1 MPIKV
6 RLEAIDVRSPA
17 LAAWVLFAPF
27 PSPSSPS
34 ISHGVARNLSQ
45 FAKSSSPDLIPTQ
58 RFDLSLP
65 PIFLPGFP
73 LCFEGDS
80 VYVLG
85 SVGRKLHADVI
96 CFGLRSR
103 FVACLVLG
111 DFE

>member
-1 MPIKV
+1 MILGLPNNFPFPFSMPIKV

-58 RFDLSLP
+58 RHIVQVENLL
-65 PIFLPGFP
+65 
-73 LCFEGDS
+73 
-80 VYVLG
+80 
-85 SVGRKLHADVI
+85 
-96 CFGLRSR
+96 FGPH
-103 FVACLVLG
+103 C
-111 DFE
+111 